1 MGREIE
7 RKYLVKNDG
16 WKKMSLLKKLN
27 IEQGYLHKAK
37 GITVRVRVTDDTAY
51 LAIKG
56 PPKNITREEYEYE
69 IPRIDGVGLMK
80 LCTPP
85 LVKKTRHVLRD
96 EKNQVWEVDIFKGIN
111 RGLIMAE
118 IELESEKIIPILPDW
133 IGDEVSFDRR
143 YTNTYLSN
151 HKVPRK

>member
-1 MGREIE
+1 MIEIE
-7 RKYLVKNDG
+7 RKYLVKSDG
-16 WKKMSLLKKLN
+16 WKRLSLLKKIV
-27 IEQGYLHKAK
+27 IEQGYIHKAK
-37 GITVRVRVTDDTAY
+37 GITVRVRVTDNTAF

-56 PPKNITREEYEYE
+56 PAKNLSREEYEYE
-69 IPRIDGVGLMK
+69 IPRTDGIDMLK

-85 LVKKTRHVLRD
+85 LVRKTRHVLRD

-118 IELESEKIIPILPDW
+118 IELESEKIIPVLPDW
-133 IGDEVSFDRR
+133 IGLEVSFDRR
-143 YTNTYLSN
+143 YTNTYLAN